1 MEWIV
6 IRMLR
11 AGRPA
16 AAHLRHAQAVRGRV
30 VIADET
36 LPHAGMTRVAR
47 VIGDPIPP
55 LLGAQ
60 LQPNEGGRWRLS
72 GTELAPDASGEPARY
87 GQVWVM
93 EPAADDDLIKAE
105 GRISELLR
113 QIEALQARLAEG
125 SGG

>member
-6 IRMLR
+6 TRLLR

-16 AAHLRHAQAVRGRV
+16 PPHTRNAEAVRGPV
-30 VIADET
+30 QIADET

-47 VIGDPIPP
+47 MPGDRIPP

-60 LQPNEGGRWRLS
+60 LQPTEGGRWRLS
-72 GTELAPDASGEPARY
+72 GTELAPDANGEPARY

-93 EPAADDDLIKAE
+93 EPAADDDLIRAE
-105 GRISELLR
+105 TRVSELLR
-113 QIEALQARLAEG
+113 QIEALKAENRPG
-125 SGG
+125 P